1 MCTVLLLYKQLLSL
15 FVFVYTITF
24 TIITGFSGADIW
36 SLCGE
41 AAMGPVRGLQRAQLD
56 IRNLQVNDVPPIA
69 MTHFNHALRSMRPS
83 VSVQEI
89 KHYIK

>member
-1 MCTVLLLYKQLLSL
+1 MFLNTTAV
-15 FVFVYTITF
+15 TAIA
-24 TIITGFSGADIW
+24 GFSGADIW